1 MCGNIV
7 PPNWRTLQGCPGTDF
22 PCNEGF
28 LFNKE
33 GTCVNETDAS
43 TLLAQL
49 RTGLTHTLFAIIQ
62 WCRPR
67 SPGVHTGRHPVQPE
81 GGSALPTGP
90 QSLRQPPGPVL
101 LLHQGNIAHSKATVL
116 YSAVRR
122 RLCSVWK
129 GARAAAASRL

>member
-33 GTCVNETDAS
+33 GTCVNQTDAS

-49 RTGLTHTLFAIIQ
+49 RAGLTLHTTYKTSYDGTA
-62 WCRPR
+62 
-67 SPGVHTGRHPVQPE
+67 
-81 GGSALPTGP
+81 
-90 QSLRQPPGPVL
+90 PGPLAFTLDDIPSNQREAPLCPLVRSL
-101 LLHQGNIAHSKATVL
+101 PGSPPAPACSCTKATL
-116 YSAVRR
+116 H
-122 RLCSVWK
+122 
-129 GARAAAASRL
+129 